1 MEHNI
6 VFHSIMQCAEENGV
20 LSDFQHN
27 FLDQDNSRQTH
38 LINFIENIWHTI
50 DQQKQVNV
58 ILLDFS
64 NTWNTSPHQRLLTK
78 LAHYGSHGNMNELI
92 LSLYCVHMF

>member
-1 MEHNI
+1 MEHI
-6 VFHSIMQCAEENGV
+6 VFHSIMQRVQENGI
-20 LSDFQHN
+20 LSDFQHS

-50 DQQKQVNV
+50 DQQKQVDV

-64 NTWNTSPHQRLLTK
+64 KACNTSPHQRLLTK
-78 LAHYGSHGNMNELI
+78 LANYESYGNMHGLI
-92 LSLYCVHMF
+92 LNLYCVHML